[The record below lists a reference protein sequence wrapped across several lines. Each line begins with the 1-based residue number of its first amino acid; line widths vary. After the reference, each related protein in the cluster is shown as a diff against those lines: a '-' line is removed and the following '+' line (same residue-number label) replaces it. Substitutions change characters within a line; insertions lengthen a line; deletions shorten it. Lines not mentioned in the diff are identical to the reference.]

1 MKKLT
6 EAPSPSFRIAQVS
19 RMKKTKTEETK
30 NKVFKPEGPKRYLII
45 IIKKK
50 KLYTSHMLKR
60 HIIIYRWGPTKLER
74 NLCQMI

>member
-50 KLYTSHMLKR
+50 K
-60 HIIIYRWGPTKLER
+60 IIYFSHAQKTYN
-74 NLCQMI
+74 NL